1 MTPTGEVMRV
11 GVAAPGD
18 SSVGAAD
25 PDVARD
31 ATVIDAQHVDMVFA
45 KGNTMTPVL
54 HDVSLG
60 VRSGRFVSLLGPSG
74 CGKSTLLKILGGL
87 LEPTS
92 GEVLVSGRPAAE
104 AVRHRQVGIVF
115 QQPVLLPWKSA
126 LKNVTFLRELT
137 EGRSGRSDAAV
148 RAQELLELVGLAHAG
163 KRLPSELSGGMAQRV
178 AIARALALDPTI
190 LLMDEPFG
198 ALDEITRTQ
207 MNMSLLDV
215 WSRMRKT
222 VLFVTHSIA
231 EAVFLSDEVFVME
244 ANPGR
249 IRERLVIDLPRPRT
263 TDTPDDPR
271 FNALASHLRHLLV
284 ARAGDDA

>member
-1 MTPTGEVMRV
+1 MGLTANIDPSVRV
-11 GVAAPGD
+11 AE
-18 SSVGAAD
+18 
-25 PDVARD
+25 PDAARD
-31 ATVIDAQHVDMVFA
+31 SAIIDAQHVDMVFA
-45 KGNTMTPVL
+45 KGNTTTPVL
-54 HDVSLG
+54 RDVSLAIH
-60 VRSGRFVSLLGPSG
+60 SGSFVSLLGPSG

-87 LEPTS
+87 MEPTA
-92 GEVLVSGRPAAE
+92 GDVRVSGRPAVE
-104 AVRHRQVGIVF
+104 AVRHREVGIVF
-115 QQPVLLPWKSA
+115 QQPVLLPWKTA
-126 LKNVTFLRELT
+126 LRNVAFLRELT
-137 EGRSGRSDAAV
+137 GGRSGRSGAAV
-148 RAQELLELVGLAHAG
+148 RAQELLELVGLGHAG
-163 KRLPSELSGGMAQRV
+163 HRLPSELSGGMAQRV
-178 AIARALALDPTI
+178 AIARALALDPKI

-207 MNMSLLDV
+207 MNLSLLDV

-244 ANPGR
+244 SHPGR

-284 ARAGDDA
+284 ARTEDDL